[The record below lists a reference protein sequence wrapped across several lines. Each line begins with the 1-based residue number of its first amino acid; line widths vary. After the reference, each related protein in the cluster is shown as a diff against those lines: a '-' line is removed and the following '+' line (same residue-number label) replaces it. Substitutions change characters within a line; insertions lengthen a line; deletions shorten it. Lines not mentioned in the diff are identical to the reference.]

1 MSARQGQL
9 YGEGVA
15 GEWWA
20 WCRGGERV
28 GLGGGA
34 APRDWH
40 VVAVALT
47 YPRVGCSVL
56 LRSSDR
62 W

>member
-20 WCRGGERV
+20 WCRGREGA
-28 GLGGGA
+28 GLGGGP

-47 YPRVGCSVL
+47 CPRVGCSVL
-56 LRSSDR
+56 LRSSGR